1 MSKLFYLVSLSI
13 NKELYDQKKIDYD
26 TYKFAEKSILSK
38 LKEFK

>member
-13 NKELYDQKKIDYD
+13 NKELYDHKKIDYD
-26 TYKFAEKSILSK
+26 TYKFAEKSISSK